1 MGRRR
6 GTREWWLAAHRQLF
20 GRRATGQGFRMH
32 DEIETTFERFEV
44 VWPPE
49 IADATRPYCDA
60 NRR

>member
-1 MGRRR
+1 
-6 GTREWWLAAHRQLF
+6 
-20 GRRATGQGFRMH
+20 MH